1 MCETMRGGERFMSL
15 PTYQSVE
22 GVGEG
27 WETMFLIW
35 SCCPTY
41 CVCVCV
47 CVCAQGNGR
56 LDVRGCEK
64 RIGYCLSVFSV
75 ASSSLLFV

>member
-1 MCETMRGGERFMSL
+1 MRG
-15 PTYQSVE
+15 
-22 GVGEG
+22 VGNYVLDLV
-27 WETMFLIW
+27 ML
-35 SCCPTY
+35 SNLL
-41 CVCVCV
+41 CVCV